1 MYNENIKK
9 EFIDSYERAKNSHN
23 NVLTLER
30 TFRKIEGHEKI
41 LNKDVGNF
49 TVNDILEMLPIF
61 ESKSAESLQVRV
73 SLLRSYTDWF
83 IGHGLSIDFQ
93 NHFNE
98 IQFSDLKRYVYEN
111 KRYID
116 PFVLEDIIM
125 DLKNASD
132 EVIIRGTYEG
142 FDMNDLSEMTLNQI
156 DFENNC
162 VHLMV
167 RDIKCSDRLMLAI
180 KKSIAE
186 TEYNL
191 YGSIRHST
199 ISELESS
206 YVIKDL
212 QSNRLTNDRE
222 ASLRRRLIK
231 IKDNLEYSNL
241 GLNNLRNSGLINE
254 IIHLI
259 INNDLIEKPKRFCDL
274 EEFDNIL
281 KKYNLAKQGWFY
293 YSALLKKYLG
303 DNWQEDYLC

>member
-9 EFIDSYERAKNSHN
+9 EYIDSYERTKNSHN

-30 TFRKIEGHEKI
+30 IFRRIEGHEKI

-83 IGHGLSIDFQ
+83 ISHGLSIDFQ

-111 KRYID
+111 KRYIA
-116 PFVLEDIIM
+116 PSVLEDIVIN
-125 DLKNASD
+125 LKNASD
-132 EVIIRGTYEG
+132 EVMVRGLYEG
-142 FDMNDLSEMTLNQI
+142 FDMNDLSEMTLNQV
-156 DFENNC
+156 DSENNC
-162 VHLMV
+162 VHLMS
-167 RDIKCSDRLMLAI
+167 RDITCSDQLIAAI
-180 KKSIAE
+180 KKSITE
-186 TEYNL
+186 IEYNL
-191 YGSIRHST
+191 YGAIRYST
-199 ISELESS
+199 IHELEST

-212 QSNRLTNDRE
+212 QSIRLTNDRE

-231 IKDNLEYSNL
+231 IKDNLEHSNL

-293 YSALLKKYLG
+293 YNAFLKKNLG
-303 DNWQEDYLC
+303 DNWQEEYLY